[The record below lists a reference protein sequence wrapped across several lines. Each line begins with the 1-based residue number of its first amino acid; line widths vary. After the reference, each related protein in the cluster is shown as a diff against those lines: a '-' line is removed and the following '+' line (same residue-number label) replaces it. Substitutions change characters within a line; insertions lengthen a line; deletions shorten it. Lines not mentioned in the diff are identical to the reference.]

1 MKKLFKNLSLI
12 EFEFEVKEL
21 NFNRWYY
28 DGEKRQGLVIFNTED
43 SK

>member
-12 EFEFEVKEL
+12 EFEFKVDEL
-21 NFNRWYY
+21 NFSRWYY
-28 DGEKRQGLVIFNTED
+28 DGEKRQGLVIINEED